1 MGDDENGGAYR
12 KNLLDR
18 GVDVSGLLQLDGSHT
33 GVAAIFVEST
43 SGENQIIVVKGAS
56 EKISEKDIQVL
67 MLFCRRCC
75 CCSYC
80 SCFRSR
86 VAIMPLAVH
95 ALLKASRYAEKT
107 GSTISSFSFV

>member
-1 MGDDENGGAYR
+1 MGADENGGAYR

-67 MLFCRRCC
+67 MLVCRCC
-75 CCSYC
+75 CCC
-80 SCFRSR
+80 RSH
-86 VAIMPLAVH
+86 VAVMPLAVLQVAVH

-107 GSTISSFSFV
+107 GSKISSFSFV